1 MRRNRGF
8 NYQRMLWELR
18 PDLAPKLARPKQV
31 VTCSDE
37 PQEFVTSQADLDFPD
52 DDRDEVEAA

>member
-1 MRRNRGF
+1 MKRNRGF

-18 PDLAPKLARPKQV
+18 PDLVPKLARPV
-31 VTCSDE
+31 VTCSDA
-37 PQEFVTSQADLDFPD
+37 PQEFETPLCDLDFPD